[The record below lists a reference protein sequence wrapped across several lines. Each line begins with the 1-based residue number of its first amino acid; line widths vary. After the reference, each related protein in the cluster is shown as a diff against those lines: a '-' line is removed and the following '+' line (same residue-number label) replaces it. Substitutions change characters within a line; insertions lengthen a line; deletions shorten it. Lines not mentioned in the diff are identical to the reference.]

1 MEVTA
6 QNLIGK
12 DKEIIKE
19 IIIELVTIMET

>member
-12 DKEIIKE
+12 DKKIIKE